1 MEIQKTKNRQDKLE
15 EEQGESAQ
23 LHSNITYKVI
33 EIVWLNK
40 SMKQTVTSP
49 TYMNTGLMVSEQRRK
64 D

>member
-23 LHSNITYKVI
+23 LHNITYKVT